1 MRRSILFGAALLWFG
16 TPFVVAHVEADCAQT
31 VHRWTLELTSLES
44 ESDASDEQ
52 VEAERARLGST
63 AAVLGDYESPYS
75 SVQSVEF
82 EIEGDEQGGSRVL
95 LEQQTP

>member
-16 TPFVVAHVEADCAQT
+16 TPFVVAHVEADCAQS

-52 VEAERARLGST
+52 VAAEQARLGPT
-63 AAVLGDYESPYS
+63 ATVLGDYEWPES
-75 SVQSVEF
+75 SQTVQLDS
-82 EIEGDEQGGSRVL
+82 EGGEQGGLWVL